1 MAHDLGS
8 DSHDPQPE
16 EYSEFRD
23 ITDANPDGVVI
34 VNSAGQILFANPSA
48 AQLFGRSAQ
57 ELKGTVFGYP
67 VMAADRTE
75 LTIATRQVEMRV
87 ARATWDGES
96 AFLASLRDVTKRAQ
110 AEASMMS
117 LSTAL
122 EEANQQLQKLS
133 TIDPLTETLNRRGI
147 ENALWNELERDRRS
161 GSNLVAVL
169 LSCDDLKS
177 IIEKLGHAVGDVLL
191 KTIAERLKTALRP
204 SDQIARISRD
214 KFLVLLPD
222 TRTAEGR
229 QVSEKLRHA
238 VWASP
243 LALSPHPLSVY
254 MGVAVVQAPKE
265 TCSIEEILELAHSA
279 LKTDSQPEEAAAPR
293 TAISTTVTSQVPSV
307 SDLTT
312 AIENGSFHAVSQPI
326 MELAGEE
333 VVGHELLSRGPIGAL
348 EMPVDFFRLA
358 LESNMLASVDLSC
371 LKACVAVS
379 KRLMPRGKLHLN
391 LFPSTILGTPS
402 ERLMD
407 LLADTDEA
415 VTFCIEISEQQF
427 IGDPACLREHV
438 AAFKAKGIEVSID
451 DVGFGRSCLETL
463 IMLEPDVV
471 KIDRAYVDGASKD
484 PNKRRLLSRLVK
496 VSKALGAEIVAE
508 GIESRDDLELLRDYG
523 VRYGQ
528 GWLWGKPDCSYIE
541 YPIAS

>member
-1 MAHDLGS
+1 MAHNLRS
-8 DSHDPQPE
+8 DFHDPQPE
-16 EYSEFRD
+16 ERSEFRE
-23 ITDANPDGVVI
+23 ITNASPDGVVI
-34 VNSAGQILFANPSA
+34 VNSAGRILFTNPSA
-48 AQLFGRSAQ
+48 AQMFGRSVQ

-67 VMAADRTE
+67 VMASDRTE
-75 LTIATRQVEMRV
+75 LTIDSHQVEMCV
-87 ARATWDGES
+87 ARATWDGEP
-96 AFLASLRDVTKRAQ
+96 AFLASLRDITQRAK
-110 AEASMMS
+110 AEANMKS
-117 LSTAL
+117 LGTAL
-122 EEANQQLQKLS
+122 EEANEQLQRLA

-147 ENALWNELERDRRS
+147 ENALWHELERDRRS

-169 LSCDDLKS
+169 LSCDDLTD
-177 IIEKLGHAVGDVLL
+177 IIENLGHAVGDVLL
-191 KTIAERLKTALRP
+191 KTIAERLNTALRP

-222 TRTAEGR
+222 TRIAEGR
-229 QVSEKLRHA
+229 QVAEKLRHA
-238 VWASP
+238 VGSSP
-243 LALSPHPLSVY
+243 LALSPHPLSVH

-279 LKTDSQPEEAAAPR
+279 LKTDAQPEEAIIPR
-293 TAISTTVTSQVPSV
+293 KALSSVGTPRIPSLL
-307 SDLTT
+307 DLTT

-326 MELAGEE
+326 LELVGEE
-333 VVGHELLSRGPIGAL
+333 VVGHELLSRGPVGAL

-402 ERLMD
+402 DRLMD
-407 LLADTDEA
+407 LLTNTDDA

-438 AAFKAKGIEVSID
+438 AAFKERGIEVSID

-471 KIDRAYVDGASKD
+471 KIDRAYVDGASND
-484 PNKRRLLSRLVK
+484 SIKRRLLSRLVK

-508 GIESRDDLELLRDYG
+508 GIESREDLSLLQDLG

-528 GWLWGKPDCSYIE
+528 GWLWGKPDNSYIE

>member
-1 MAHDLGS
+1 MAHDLES

-87 ARATWDGES
+87 ARATWDGEP
-96 AFLASLRDVTKRAQ
+96 AFLASLRDVTQRAE

-169 LSCDDLKS
+169 LSCDDLKG
-177 IIEKLGHAVGDVLL
+177 IIENLGHAVGDVLL

-214 KFLVLLPD
+214 KFLLLLPD

-229 QVSEKLRHA
+229 QVAEKLRHA
-238 VWASP
+238 VGGSP
-243 LALSPHPLSVY
+243 LALSPHPLSVH

-293 TAISTTVTSQVPSV
+293 TANSTTVASQVPSL
-307 SDLTT
+307 SDPTT

-427 IGDPACLREHV
+427 IGDPACLRDHV